1 MGAFP
6 SYPYSLVPRGRRRR
20 GGGMTFFRAVY
31 LGSHPVATLIALVI
45 TLYLWALVLAWV
57 LLVTV
62 AWLLCGLIALPFRR
76 AARDG

>member
-6 SYPYSLVPRGRRRR
+6 SYPYSLLPRSRRR
-20 GGGMTFFRAVY
+20 GGMTFFRMVY

-62 AWLLCGLIALPFRR
+62 AWLLCGLAALPFRLLR
-76 AARDG
+76 R